1 MESIDLEEPRESV
14 MGMLCT
20 ITLVQ
25 ETSLEASA
33 AGCLGVRTV
42 LITDLITVS
51 SWGGMS
57 LVKVMTYIVTIGLEY
72 SCKSFNLL
80 GITLFLYDLE
90 VEKLN
95 CFFA

>member
-1 MESIDLEEPRESV
+1 MESIDLEKPRESV

-33 AGCLGVRTV
+33 EGCLGVRAV
-42 LITDLITVS
+42 LIIDLIMVL

-57 LVKVMTYIVTIGLEY
+57 LVKVMT
-72 SCKSFNLL
+72 
-80 GITLFLYDLE
+80 
-90 VEKLN
+90 
-95 CFFA
+95 